1 MTTSPRH
8 VNGNRETRSA
18 KKRSSAA
25 LKSENGKAN
34 PENQCPPDKI
44 LVIDI
49 GGTKVK
55 MLVSGEHE
63 PRKVPSGKKLTPAK
77 LVESVK
83 ELADDWQYDAI
94 SIGYPGMV
102 GNHGPRSEPGNL
114 GSGWVGFN
122 YAAAFG
128 KPVRIINDAAMQALG
143 NYEGGKM
150 LFLGLGT
157 GLGSTLIADQVIV
170 PMELGNLLYTDGRR
184 LWEVLGRKGL
194 EKEGKDKWREAVN
207 EAVRI
212 LLPAVTADYVVL
224 GGGNAKHLK
233 TLPPGARVGHNLT
246 AFRGGFRLW
255 KLDDVPTLEAEGVA
269 SPSPTPQT
277 PVEWRCL

>member
-8 VNGNRETRSA
+8 VNGNRETRPA
-18 KKRSSAA
+18 KKRSGLAS
-25 LKSENGKAN
+25 KPENGTPN
-34 PENQCPPDKI
+34 LENQSPPERI

-55 MLVSGEHE
+55 MLVSGAHE

-77 LVESVK
+77 LVGSVK
-83 ELADDWQYDAI
+83 LFATDWEYDAI
-94 SIGYPGMV
+94 SIGYPGLV

-114 GSGWVGFN
+114 GPGWVGFN

-170 PMELGNLLYTDGRR
+170 PMELGNLLHIDGRR

-207 EAVRI
+207 AAVGI
-212 LLPAVTADYVVL
+212 LLPAVAADYVVL
-224 GGGNAKHLK
+224 GGGNAKYLK

-255 KLDDVPTLEAEGVA
+255 KLDDVPTLEADGA
-269 SPSPTPQT
+269 ATSGPTLL